1 MPLTI
6 SSFLRDE
13 TFVLLVKEVASELY
27 LDDIE
32 KKKKREKEKK
42 RRIHGYA
49 RKGKKKE
56 LKRMRVCVREKEID
70 SRTSVRVTEYIRM
83 IFTTR

>member
-32 KKKKREKEKK
+32 KKKERKEKK
-42 RRIHGYA
+42 RRIHGYD
-49 RKGKKKE
+49 
-56 LKRMRVCVREKEID
+56 MREKG
-70 SRTSVRVTEYIRM
+70 RKKN
-83 IFTTR
+83 

>member
-42 RRIHGYA
+42 RRIHGYD
-49 RKGKKKE
+49 
-56 LKRMRVCVREKEID
+56 MREKG
-70 SRTSVRVTEYIRM
+70 RKKN
-83 IFTTR
+83 